1 IISEIAHH
9 LDLNSLHDLSR
20 TCRQYRANLLQH
32 RKQLM
37 SQTLRCES
45 ESPLVSAGGK
55 LGNSFRETEDGNW
68 NTHGPEGI
76 RIPRLTSGRV
86 GACARDM
93 VGECR
98 RCGSVICRNCIM
110 KAPSATALKARHRR
124 LCRTCKPHDPSS
136 QVTQDYFADH
146 WERLC
151 SSSSPQPLY
160 RSPCTCS
167 THIWIC
173 SPCGT
178 TLRTHDTSYTR
189 AWTWR
194 SRYSTSSTSPLG
206 TGIGHGIE
214 GVQCGRESSC
224 LSSRTI
230 YTEIESDATDTRTG
244 GGYFLQEMEGIGG
257 VVKKKVKR
265 RVEVGE
271 VVREDVDEEGEGG
284 RFLAREVEGLDRSWC
299 SWCARVVLS
308 KKDVARFG
316 KVDGSGAD
324 GELLDTS
331 LAGSSDDVM
340 SSSGL

>member
-1 IISEIAHH
+1 M
-9 LDLNSLHDLSR
+9 L
-20 TCRQYRANLLQH
+20 
-32 RKQLM
+32 
-37 SQTLRCES
+37 QTLRCES
-45 ESPLVSAGGK
+45 ESPLIPAGGK
-55 LGNSFRETEDGNW
+55 LGNFFRETEDGNW
-68 NTHGPEGI
+68 NTHGPEGM

-98 RCGSVICRNCIM
+98 RCGSVVCRNCIM
-110 KAPSATALKARHRR
+110 KAPSAIALKARHRR
-124 LCRTCKPHDPSS
+124 LCRTCIKAPLDSHLRITPPDTENDHRS
-136 QVTQDYFADH
+136 QTSHRQATRSVSH
-146 WERLC
+146 
-151 SSSSPQPLY
+151 SSPQPLY
-160 RSPCTCS
+160 RDPCTCS
-167 THIWIC
+167 SHIWIC

-214 GVQCGRESSC
+214 GVQCGRESHC

-230 YTEIESDATDTRTG
+230 YKEIECDATDTRT

-271 VVREDVDEEGEGG
+271 VVREDVDEGEGG

-299 SWCARVVLS
+299 SWCARVILS
-308 KKDVARFG
+308 NKDAARF
-316 KVDGSGAD
+316 DGAD
-324 GELLDTS
+324 GDLLGTS
-331 LAGSSDDVM
+331 LVESDV
-340 SSSGL
+340 SSSSSSTL